1 MVPVDKFADRLSVM
15 SLLNQKIKPINDA
28 QSFSI
33 LNTNDLLKL
42 RFKIY
47 DDFPDKLIQ
56 QIQSL
61 SDEYQIIEYPSWRRD
76 AKHVDV
82 ELAFDV
88 FQKLWCAFSSSLP
101 ETHPLYIPPI
111 YLHSTDINKI
121 IKNIILLV
129 RVREVSQSFN
139 PYCHPVISGVEG
151 VGKTILIKA
160 ISIAIAVC
168 SKSYFLSYIDC
179 SIYNGSNDSINRVLT
194 PLDVV
199 TEVIYRIASTDYTG
213 EY

>member
-1 MVPVDKFADRLSVM
+1 M
-15 SLLNQKIKPINDA
+15 SLHNDEIKLSNKA
-28 QSFSI
+28 QNLSI
-33 LNTNDLLKL
+33 LNTNDLVKL

-47 DDFPDKLIQ
+47 DDFPHKLIQ
-56 QIQSL
+56 QIQIL
-61 SDEYQIIEYPSWRRD
+61 SDEYQSIEYPTWRRSE
-76 AKHVDV
+76 KHVDV

-88 FQKLWCAFSSSLP
+88 FQKLWFAFSSSLP

-111 YLHSTDINKI
+111 YHNSPGINKI

-129 RVREVSQSFN
+129 RVREASQSFN

-194 PLDVV
+194 PLDIV
-199 TEVIYRIASTDYTG
+199 TEVIYRIAFTDYAG
-213 EY
+213 VIL